1 MDLLLL
7 NDKLGG
13 RLKDGGIA
21 FPRFVVPGRRQRGTE
36 GGEPNISDTFLSASG
51 SRMMLDEHP
60 REPAEPHKVN
70 YAVTRA
76 SGDQNSFF
84 VLNAKATPREK
95 ADPALQS
102 APLVSARTQHNKR
115 MAKELRSIAARAG
128 QVHIG
133 AGNSSVLI
141 DCTPRSARWEPGR
154 SGAQAIRLTRNQVAA
169 TNGYTASPSLAST
182 PASSRQLSTLS
193 ETSRVAAAA
202 ITSARFDRIASSRP
216 EGRGGAASSR
226 IAEAARV
233 TDEGKQITPL
243 ESERQIL
250 MKEMRLLER
259 KLGKLEGVLESK
271 SNRSRNE
278 VQS

>member
-36 GGEPNISDTFLSASG
+36 GGESKVSDTFLSASG
-51 SRMMLDEHP
+51 SRMMLDVHP

-70 YAVTRA
+70 YSVTRA

-84 VLNAKATPREK
+84 VLNAKVTPREK
-95 ADPALQS
+95 ADSTLQP

-154 SGAQAIRLTRNQVAA
+154 SGGQAIRLTRTQVAA
-169 TNGYTASPSLAST
+169 ENGYTTSPSLASA
-182 PASSRQLSTLS
+182 PVSSRQLRTVS
-193 ETSRVAAAA
+193 ETPRMAAAE
-202 ITSARFDRIASSRP
+202 ITSARVGSLASSRS
-216 EGRGGAASSR
+216 EGRRSALSSR
-226 IAEAARV
+226 VTESARV
-233 TDEGKQITPL
+233 AVEANQIAPL
-243 ESERQIL
+243 ESERQLL

-259 KLGKLEGVLESK
+259 KLGKLEGVLETK
-271 SNRSRNE
+271 SSRSRGE
-278 VQS
+278 

>member
-133 AGNSSVLI
+133 AGNSFVLI

-169 TNGYTASPSLAST
+169 VNGYTASPSLAST
-182 PASSRQLSTLS
+182 PASSRQLST
-193 ETSRVAAAA
+193 ETSRVAATTIA
-202 ITSARFDRIASSRP
+202 SARFDRVASSRS

-226 IAEAARV
+226 IAETARV
-233 TDEGKQITPL
+233 TDEANQITPL

-271 SNRSRNE
+271 SNRSRSE